1 MEACYLYIL
10 YSPSLDRYYVGT
22 SHKPHLRLKY
32 HNSSPRGYTR
42 GGRPWKLVYVKEF
55 ASRAVAQKWERWLK
69 QQKNRHLIER
79 MLRGEFNW
87 GE

>member
-22 SHKPHLRLKY
+22 SHKLHLRLKY

-42 GGRPWKLVYVKEF
+42 RGSTVPTQPGRQGMRQI
-55 ASRAVAQKWERWLK
+55 S
-69 QQKNRHLIER
+69 
-79 MLRGEFNW
+79 
-87 GE
+87 